1 MYIILDW
8 RTYFLI
14 DVHHLTFLFVLPQT
28 IPKADLEKMLAIRV
42 KFHAEHREALR
53 TALKTYLNGGQ
64 AVIEDASG
72 GVAASVDDWN
82 DALDE
87 D

>member
-1 MYIILDW
+1 M
-8 RTYFLI
+8 
-14 DVHHLTFLFVLPQT
+14 TFLFALPQKFH
-28 IPKADLEKMLAIRV
+28 KADLEPEKMLAIRV

-53 TALKTYLNGGQ
+53 TALKTYLNCGH
-64 AVIEDASG
+64 AVMEDASG

-82 DALDE
+82 DTLDE